1 MGAWGTWQSLLQH
14 VPKMD
19 LQFIGD
25 CAQANGLDLPVVV
38 INLRRRPDRWQAFS
52 RRMYA
57 AGLTKLTRAVAIDG
71 GQLLT
76 SDIAALL
83 EIPDCA
89 IDQGPRSHLAL
100 TRPAVGCF
108 LSHLAIWRWVLHRN
122 FPRVM
127 VFEDDATPAAGYRS
141 SHLCD
146 VVASIPEEVGLV
158 FLGRI
163 IMGGLADRTD
173 GSHLARIYYFNG
185 TFAYVITPAACHSLL
200 QHLLPLQSH
209 IDHQM
214 SRVLIEQ
221 RRVFSAYYTE
231 PQFFEPDWSLPSDC
245 YVPLSDDAVA
255 DRELAQIIGQSR
267 QVLMAEGRPL
277 LPTS

>member
-1 MGAWGTWQSLLQH
+1 MGVWGTWQSLLQH

-19 LQFIGD
+19 LQFDGD

-52 RRMYA
+52 HRMYA

-71 GQLLT
+71 RQLPT

-83 EIPDCA
+83 GIPDCA

-122 FPRVM
+122 FRRVM
-127 VFEDDATPAAGYRS
+127 VFEDDAAPAAGYRS
-141 SHLCD
+141 SHFCD
-146 VVASIPEEVGLV
+146 VVVSIPEEVGLV

-185 TFAYVITPAACHSLL
+185 TFAYMITPAACHSLL

-214 SRVLIEQ
+214 SRVLIEH

-231 PQFFEPDWSLPSDC
+231 PQFFEPDWTLRSDC

-255 DRELAQIIGQSR
+255 DQELAQIIGHSR

-277 LPTS
+277 LPPK